1 MQMRRLLF
9 VLLFSLISAFAQK
22 PKDVRLAAKPG
33 ASAIPVVAQYLNSA
47 DADTRAEAVRQLTL
61 IGGKETIDPLIKAT
75 ADPDAEVQIRATDG
89 LVNYYLPGYVKQG
102 LSSTIN
108 RAGSVIRT
116 KFSDTNNQTIDAF
129 VMVRPD
135 VVTAIGKVASGG
147 MGMDAR
153 ANACRAVGI
162 LQGQAALDDLVAAL
176 RTKDNRVM
184 YESLIA
190 IQKIRDA
197 SAGPRVSYLVRDLD
211 DKVQSAAIETV
222 GLLRAKEALPALRGI
237 IASPRNR
244 SAERSAVSALALM
257 PEANDNKVLE
267 TYLGSKDDK
276 LRASAAEGLG
286 RIQRAELKPAIEKV
300 WKEDEKML
308 PRLGAAFGLVLN
320 GELATTDE
328 APLRYLINTLNSG
341 NYRDVAAAY
350 LFEAARDQKVAQAL
364 YGPLEQGTKAEKI
377 QLSRVLGAS
386 GEADAVAV
394 LEKTSR
400 DSDAEIAQEGLR
412 ALRSLRARLK
422 I

>member
-1 MQMRRLLF
+1 MRCLPF
-9 VLLFSLISAFAQK
+9 ILLFSLTTAFAQK

-33 ASAIPVVAQYLNSA
+33 ASAIPVVAQYLNSS

-89 LVNYYLPGYVKQG
+89 LVNYYSPGYVKQG
-102 LSSTIN
+102 LASTIN

-116 KFSDTNNQTIDAF
+116 KFSDTNTQTIDTF
-129 VMVRPD
+129 VIVRPD
-135 VVTAIGKVASGG
+135 VITAIGKVSSGG
-147 MGMDAR
+147 MGMDSR
-153 ANACRAVGI
+153 ANGCRALGI
-162 LQGQAALDDLVAAL
+162 LLGQTAMDDLIAAL
-176 RTKDNRVM
+176 RTKDTRVM
-184 YESLIA
+184 YEALIA

-197 SAGPRVSYLVRDLD
+197 SAGPRVAYLVRDLD

-222 GLLRAKEALPALRGI
+222 GLLRTKEALPSLRGI
-237 IASPRNR
+237 IASPRNKN
-244 SAERSAVSALALM
+244 AERSAVSALALM
-257 PEANDNKVLE
+257 PEATDNKMLE
-267 TYLGSKDDK
+267 AYLDSKDDK
-276 LRASAAEGLG
+276 LRASATEGLG
-286 RIQRAELKPAIEKV
+286 RIHSNELKTTIEKV

-308 PRLGAAFGLVLN
+308 PRLAAAFGLVLN
-320 GELATTDE
+320 GELATSGE

-341 NYRDVAAAY
+341 NYKDVAVAY
-350 LFEAARDQKVAQAL
+350 LYEAARDQKVAQAL

-386 GEADAVAV
+386 GDPDAVAV

-412 ALRSLRARLK
+412 ALRALRARLK

>member
-1 MQMRRLLF
+1 MRRLLF
-9 VLLFSLISAFAQK
+9 VLLLSLIAAFAQK

-47 DADTRAEAVRQLTL
+47 EADTRAEAVRQLTL

-102 LSSTIN
+102 LASTIN
-108 RAGSVIRT
+108 RAGSVIKT
-116 KFSDTNNQTIDAF
+116 KFSDTNSQTIDTF

-135 VVTAIGKVASGG
+135 VITAIGKVASGG

-153 ANACRAVGI
+153 ANGCRAVGI
-162 LQGQAALDDLVAAL
+162 LLGQAAVDDLVAAL

-197 SAGPRVSYLVRDLD
+197 SAGPRVAYLVRDLD

-237 IASPRNR
+237 IASPRNKN
-244 SAERSAVSALALM
+244 AERSAVSALALM
-257 PEANDNKVLE
+257 PEPTDNKILE

-276 LRASAAEGLG
+276 LRASAAEGMG
-286 RIQRAELKPAIEKV
+286 RIHNTELKPAIEKV

-308 PRLGAAFGLVLN
+308 PRLAAAFGLVLN

-341 NYRDVAAAY
+341 NYRDVAVAY
-350 LFEAARDQKVAQAL
+350 LHEAARDQKVAQAL

>member
-1 MQMRRLLF
+1 MRCLPF
-9 VLLFSLISAFAQK
+9 ILLFSLTTAFAQK

-33 ASAIPVVAQYLNSA
+33 ASAIPVVAQYLNSS

-89 LVNYYLPGYVKQG
+89 LVNYYSPGYVKQG
-102 LSSTIN
+102 LASTIN

-116 KFSDTNNQTIDAF
+116 KFSDTNTQTIDTF
-129 VMVRPD
+129 VIVRPD
-135 VVTAIGKVASGG
+135 VITAIGKVSSGG
-147 MGMDAR
+147 MGMDSR
-153 ANACRAVGI
+153 ANGCRALGI
-162 LQGQAALDDLVAAL
+162 LLGQTAMDDLIAAL
-176 RTKDNRVM
+176 RTKDTRVM
-184 YESLIA
+184 YEALIA

-197 SAGPRVSYLVRDLD
+197 SAGPRVAYLVRDLD

-222 GLLRAKEALPALRGI
+222 GLLRTKEALPSLRGI
-237 IASPRNR
+237 IASPRNKN
-244 SAERSAVSALALM
+244 AERSAVSALALM
-257 PEANDNKVLE
+257 PEATDNKTLE
-267 TYLGSKDDK
+267 AYLDSKDDK
-276 LRASAAEGLG
+276 LRASATEGLG
-286 RIQRAELKPAIEKV
+286 RIHSNELKTAIEKV

-308 PRLGAAFGLVLN
+308 PRLAAAFGLVLN
-320 GELATTDE
+320 GELATSGE

-341 NYRDVAAAY
+341 NYKDVAVAY
-350 LFEAARDQKVAQAL
+350 LYEAARDQKVAQAL

-386 GEADAVAV
+386 GDPDAVAV

-412 ALRSLRARLK
+412 ALRALRARLK

>member
-1 MQMRRLLF
+1 MRCLPF
-9 VLLFSLISAFAQK
+9 ILLFSLTTAFAQK

-33 ASAIPVVAQYLNSA
+33 ASAIPVVAQYLNSS

-89 LVNYYLPGYVKQG
+89 LVNYYSPGYVKQG
-102 LSSTIN
+102 LASTIN
-108 RAGSVIRT
+108 RAGSVIKT
-116 KFSDTNNQTIDAF
+116 KFSDTNTQTIDTF
-129 VMVRPD
+129 VIVRPD
-135 VVTAIGKVASGG
+135 VITAIGKVSSGG
-147 MGMDAR
+147 MGMDSR
-153 ANACRAVGI
+153 ANGCRALGI
-162 LQGQAALDDLVAAL
+162 LLGQTAMDDLIAAL
-176 RTKDNRVM
+176 RTKDTRVM
-184 YESLIA
+184 YEALIA

-197 SAGPRVSYLVRDLD
+197 SAGPRVAYLVRDLD

-222 GLLRAKEALPALRGI
+222 GLLRTKEALPSLRGI
-237 IASPRNR
+237 IASPRNKN
-244 SAERSAVSALALM
+244 AERSAVSALALM
-257 PEANDNKVLE
+257 PEATDNKMLE
-267 TYLGSKDDK
+267 AYLDSKDDK
-276 LRASAAEGLG
+276 LRASATEGLG
-286 RIQRAELKPAIEKV
+286 RIHSNELKTTIEKV

-308 PRLGAAFGLVLN
+308 PRLAAAFGLVLN
-320 GELATTDE
+320 GELATSGE

-341 NYRDVAAAY
+341 NYKDVAVAY
-350 LFEAARDQKVAQAL
+350 LYEAARDQKVAQAL

-386 GEADAVAV
+386 GDPDAVAV

-412 ALRSLRARLK
+412 ALRALRARLK